1 MIYHGEYLE
10 IITINVAKAK
20 YRGLLKLTTQ
30 DAPIW
35 DDKNKYLEIIR
46 DNTNGNTFKGKSIW
60 YNIIMYS
67 LI

>member
-10 IITINVAKAK
+10 IITINVAKAY

-35 DDKNKYLEIIR
+35 DD
-46 DNTNGNTFKGKSIW
+46 
-60 YNIIMYS
+60 
-67 LI
+67 